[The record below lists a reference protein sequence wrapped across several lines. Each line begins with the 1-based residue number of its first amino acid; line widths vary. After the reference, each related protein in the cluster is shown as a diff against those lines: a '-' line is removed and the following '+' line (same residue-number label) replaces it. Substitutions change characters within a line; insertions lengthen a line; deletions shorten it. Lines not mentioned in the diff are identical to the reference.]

1 MKERGIINDCPICE
15 LEGRQGECPHSEMAR
30 LSARL
35 KLHGISLCTAN
46 EALDDLMRLEIP
58 IPRPA
63 ALALLEMANGRIR
76 REIAVMEALE
86 AKIAAIGGQQADNIH

>member
-1 MKERGIINDCPICE
+1 MPPFRKGKAIRPFKT
-15 LEGRQGECPHSEMAR
+15 AR
-30 LSARL
+30 NQPMRR
-35 KLHGISLCTAN
+35 
-46 EALDDLMRLEIP
+46 DLMRLEIP

-63 ALALLEMANGRIR
+63 ALALLEMANERIR

>member
-1 MKERGIINDCPICE
+1 
-15 LEGRQGECPHSEMAR
+15 
-30 LSARL
+30 
-35 KLHGISLCTAN
+35 
-46 EALDDLMRLEIP
+46 MRLEIP

-63 ALALLEMANGRIR
+63 ALALLEMANERIR